1 MLSPKIIA
9 LEEGWNNE
17 IKAKAID
24 VLEEML
30 NNGFDQKSQRLFAPK
45 EYVQTCVAPRPA
57 LGRVAPSVRKGS
69 FRARRPAFAKLQHV
83 IERSCAL
90 KLRSG
95 RAATSAAIAS

>member
-69 FRARRPAFAKLQHV
+69 FRARRPY
-83 IERSCAL
+83 RD
-90 KLRSG
+90 
-95 RAATSAAIAS
+95 TSAAARRPNDRVLRVRR